1 MSDKES
7 LPEGSSHDS
16 TKELLEKNLKW
27 AEMIYAQ
34 NKRINNKLRLVLIG
48 SSLRFLLIL
57 IPIVLAL
64 IFVPPFLRS
73 FSESYGSFIKT
84 LGGGT
89 AGKPTSNT
97 AGNKAAPASQFDTLL
112 KQFQNGQLQIS
123 PEMIQ
128 QVLRGLQQ

>member
-1 MSDKES
+1 MTDKNP
-7 LPEGSSHDS
+7 LPEGSAHDS

-34 NKRINNKLRLVLIG
+34 NKHINNKLRLVLIG

-73 FSESYGSFIKT
+73 FSESYGSFLKT
-84 LGGGT
+84 LGGG
-89 AGKPTSNT
+89 GNKPTGNT
-97 AGNKAAPASQFDTLL
+97 TGNKAAPPSQFDNLL

-128 QVLRGLQQ
+128 QVLKSLPQK